1 MSYIQFKS
9 YRNFYLHTDGWG
21 VAQLNDIVV
30 LLENVIK
37 HFYSNLYRRRILSKQ
52 VFIKNSSNTIP
63 PTNYPQI
70 IKGRYYNTIYLSV
83 KDRLWSKFSYQ
94 FSHELCHHIIDS
106 NFYITNGKYGWFEE
120 TLCELASIYSIDSMS
135 QTWQTE
141 PHYPNWKDYSSSL
154 KDYVNEIMGRTEY
167 VISTPFNEWLEEN
180 LNELYKDR
188 YKRTE
193 NAIIALRLLPLFK
206 NDTKLWETIQFLKFV
221 NVTESMDFKSFLE
234 NWKKSVPNK
243 LRKKIILIE
252 STLLNNH

>member
-141 PHYPNWKDYSSSL
+141 PPYPNWKDYSSSL

-193 NAIIALRLLPLFK
+193 NAIIALASLYIIDERS
-206 NDTKLWETIQFLKFV
+206 I
-221 NVTESMDFKSFLE
+221 
-234 NWKKSVPNK
+234 WKHEHCLYISDS
-243 LRKKIILIE
+243 IF
-252 STLLNNH
+252 

>member
-1 MSYIQFKS
+1 
-9 YRNFYLHTDGWG
+9 
-21 VAQLNDIVV
+21 
-30 LLENVIK
+30 
-37 HFYSNLYRRRILSKQ
+37 
-52 VFIKNSSNTIP
+52 
-63 PTNYPQI
+63 
-70 IKGRYYNTIYLSV
+70 
-83 KDRLWSKFSYQ
+83 
-94 FSHELCHHIIDS
+94 
-106 NFYITNGKYGWFEE
+106 
-120 TLCELASIYSIDSMS
+120 MS

-141 PHYPNWKDYSSSL
+141 PPYPNWKDYSSSL